1 MVAVP
6 VFYATSEGQT
16 RRIAQRLAAALQ
28 ARGLDSAP
36 VDLQQGEE
44 AGIDWSRVAGAVVGA
59 SIHVGKHQA
68 PAIRFAEKFAR
79 ELGARPSAFFSVSMS
94 EASKN
99 PRDVAAARALAQGF
113 VDRAHWQPDLVVSL
127 AGALVYSK
135 YGWLTRLVM
144 RWISHREG
152 GPTDTSRDY
161 EFTDWAAVDRLAE
174 QLATRIHPARSAVAS
189 IA

>member
-1 MVAVP
+1 MVSVP

-16 RRIAQRLAAALQ
+16 RRIAQRLAAALH
-28 ARGLDSAP
+28 ARGLESAP

-44 AGIDWSRVAGAVVGA
+44 AGIDWAAVQGAVIGA

-68 PAIRFAEKFAR
+68 PAIRFAESYAR
-79 ELGARPSAFFSVSMS
+79 ELGARPSAFFSVGVGS
-94 EASKN
+94 AKKK

-113 VDRAHWQPDLVVSL
+113 VDRANWRPDFVVSL

-135 YGWLTRLVM
+135 YGWLTKLVM
-144 RWISHREG
+144 RWISRREG

-161 EFTDWAAVDRLAE
+161 EFTDWAEVDRLAE
-174 QLATRIHPARSAVAS
+174 RLSQRIHDRSPAVAV
-189 IA
+189 AG

>member
-16 RRIAQRLAAALQ
+16 RRIAQRLAAALH

-36 VDLQQGEE
+36 VDLQQGDE
-44 AGIDWSRVAGAVVGA
+44 AGIDWSGVRGAVVGA
-59 SIHVGKHQA
+59 SIHIGKHQPA
-68 PAIRFAEKFAR
+68 AIRFAEKHAR
-79 ELGARPSAFFSVSMS
+79 ELGARPSAFFSVSMA

-99 PRDVAAARALAQGF
+99 PGDVAAARALAQGF
-113 VDRAHWQPDLVVSL
+113 VDRAKWRPDFVVSL
-127 AGALVYSK
+127 AGALVYTK
-135 YGWLTRLVM
+135 YGWLTRIVM
-144 RWISHREG
+144 RRISRKEG

-174 QLATRIHPARSAVAS
+174 QLAQRILAVMPVA
-189 IA
+189 AAV

>member
-1 MVAVP
+1 MVTVP

-16 RRIAQRLAAALQ
+16 RRIAQRLAAALH
-28 ARGLDSAP
+28 ARGLESAP

-44 AGIDWSRVAGAVVGA
+44 AGIDWSLVEGVVLGA
-59 SIHVGKHQA
+59 SIHLGKHQR
-68 PAIRFAEKFAR
+68 PAIQFAEKFAR
-79 ELGARPSAFFSVSMS
+79 QLGDRPSAFFSVSMS

-99 PRDVAAARALAQGF
+99 ARDVAAAHALAQGF
-113 VDRAHWQPDLVVSL
+113 VDRARWRPDFLVPL

-161 EFTDWAAVDRLAE
+161 EFTDWTAVDRLAE
-174 QLATRIHPARSAVAS
+174 QLAARIHTQAMVS
-189 IA
+189 

>member
-1 MVAVP
+1 MVTVP
-6 VFYATSEGQT
+6 IFYATGEGQA
-16 RRIAQRLAAALQ
+16 RRIAQRLAAAFH
-28 ARGLDSAP
+28 ARGLESAP

-44 AGIDWSRVAGAVVGA
+44 AGIDWTTVGGVVVGA
-59 SIHVGKHQA
+59 SIHVGRHQA
-68 PAIRFAEKFAR
+68 PAVRFAEKHAR
-79 ELGARPSAFFSVSMS
+79 ELSTRPSAFFSVSMS

-113 VDRAHWQPDLVVSL
+113 VDHAHWRPDFVVSL
-127 AGALVYSK
+127 AGALRYSK

-144 RWISHREG
+144 KHISRREG

-174 QLATRIHPARSAVAS
+174 QLAARIHAAPPVA
-189 IA
+189 AAG